1 MDQTKVSRMLLNQ
14 LSRKKDSYSFTERIV
29 TKHIFSGKLSITITK
44 IANNTGIM
52 PIKFSIESPD
62 VYKITWELGPDFPDD
77 RFIHINESIE
87 YMTKELKKV
96 MGYGV
101 SWLQDQKN
109 NNRII
114 SILTIR

>member
-14 LSRKKDSYSFTERIV
+14 LSKKKDLYSFTERIV
-29 TKHIFSGKLSITITK
+29 TKSVFSGKLSITLTK
-44 IANNTGIM
+44 IANNTGII

-62 VYKITWELGPDFPDD
+62 VYQITWELDQDFPD
-77 RFIHINESIE
+77 RTIPINESRE
-87 YMTKELKKV
+87 YMIKELKKV

-109 NNRII
+109 NNRVI

>member
-14 LSRKKDSYSFTERIV
+14 LSRKKDSYSFTEMMI
-29 TKHIFSGKLSITITK
+29 TKHVFSGKLSITITK
-44 IANNTGIM
+44 IANNTGIR

-62 VYKITWELGPDFPDD
+62 VYQITWELDPDFPD
-77 RFIHINESIE
+77 RIIPINESRE

-109 NNRII
+109 SNRII